1 MYSSSDFWE
10 GLLIDISGGNLSK
23 HITLGNIYRPPK
35 LNNNDLRISTF
46 IDEFAPILSKLGNE
60 KSETIITG
68 DFNIDLLKV
77 NDKIQIGD
85 YFDLFCTN
93 GFYPKIT
100 LPTRFSRDSC
110 TLFFTKYCVNFQ
122 LE

>member
-1 MYSSSDFWE
+1 METY
-10 GLLIDISGGNLSK
+10 I
-23 HITLGNIYRPPK
+23 RPPK
-35 LNNNDLRISTF
+35 LNNNDLSIATF

-60 KSETIITG
+60 KPETIITG

-77 NDKIQIGD
+77 NDKIKIGD

-110 TLFFTKYCVNFQ
+110 TLIDQ
-122 LE
+122 